1 MMYIVLLN
9 GNIYTPEAFT
19 LRRTQT
25 HALAYDF
32 ESWKESDSP
41 DTIYFLTG
49 PHRDGF
55 RTRFVEIPERTSH
68 EIEIR
73 LYIWEH
79 TIRKREQFID
89 GVSYSLPIVSTS
101 QTGKINHLPIVCT
114 ARPCTQTVLI
124 LLLLMGMFPMAAAAG
139 RFFMLRMN
147 VVTCRTADDSSDES
161 LAAAAACMHIKPYD
175 TQRVPYKHERR
186 DTICDHILHI
196 TRKDTKFLSIIII
209 SIFSSIFA

>member
-1 MMYIVLLN
+1 MYIVLN

-68 EIEIR
+68 EIQIYIR
-73 LYIWEH
+73 
-79 TIRKREQFID
+79 IRKRTIGICGQLTD
-89 GVSYSLPIVSTS
+89 GVSCLLPIVPDS
-101 QTGKINHLPIVCT
+101 QTGKINHLPIICT
-114 ARPCTQTVLI
+114 ARSCTQSVLI
-124 LLLLMGMFPMAAAAG
+124 LLFLMGMFSMAADAD
-139 RFFMLRMN
+139 RSIMFRMC
-147 VVTCRTADDSSDES
+147 VLTRCTADDSSDES
-161 LAAAAACMHIKPYD
+161 LAAVAACMHIKPYD